1 MARKIFTRD
10 FVLAFFAQFTS
21 SFVFYILIPTLPI
34 YLSRSGSTE
43 VETGVLIGI
52 FFFSSLVLRPF
63 VGKALLRIPEKTFMM
78 VGALL
83 YVFSSVT
90 YLFAPPFWPFLIVR
104 VLHGIGFAFIHTS
117 AFTLVV
123 NISSEAHRGQT
134 LGYFSLAMTLS
145 SALAPSIGVSL
156 INHFSFSLLFLVCLG
171 LSLCSLSIMNQL
183 GRRQIVPSQ
192 DPSIEKGFFLDRK
205 AIPSSIINA
214 LTLFMWGAL
223 AAFFPLYAIRHG
235 VTNPGLFFT
244 TIAIMLLLGRVLGGK
259 TLDLY
264 RKERIILLCLFTCI
278 ISMAILAFSKTLPL
292 FILVAVIW
300 GLGNAF
306 LMPSLVPY
314 TLDRA
319 GSSPGPVMGTFTAI
333 SDLGLSLG
341 PVIMGIVVQTASYP
355 IMFLCLAFTGVV
367 NASYFY
373 FFVRKKG

>member
-21 SFVFYILIPTLPI
+21 SFVFYGLIPTLPI
-34 YLSRSGSTE
+34 YLSRLRSTE
-43 VETGVLIGI
+43 IETGILIGI

-78 VGALL
+78 TGALL

-145 SALAPSIGVSL
+145 SALAPSIGVFL

-183 GRRQIVPSQ
+183 GRRQIVPPQ
-192 DPSIEKGFFLDRK
+192 DSSIENVFFLDRK
-205 AIPSSIINA
+205 AIPSSIINS

-314 TLDRA
+314 TLD
-319 GSSPGPVMGTFTAI
+319 
-333 SDLGLSLG
+333 
-341 PVIMGIVVQTASYP
+341 
-355 IMFLCLAFTGVV
+355 
-367 NASYFY
+367 
-373 FFVRKKG
+373 